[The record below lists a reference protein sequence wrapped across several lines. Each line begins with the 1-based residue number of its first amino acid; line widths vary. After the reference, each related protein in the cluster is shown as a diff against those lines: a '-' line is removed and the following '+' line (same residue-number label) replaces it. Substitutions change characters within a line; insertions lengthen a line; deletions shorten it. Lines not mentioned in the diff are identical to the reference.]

1 MPHAVLCAKSLTAL
15 TLHECKLESTTCCGD
30 INLPS
35 LKKLSLTFVYVDDQ
49 VFQNLVSV
57 CPVIEDMKFGNC
69 RGIKSMKSI
78 FILPKVM
85 AITVTQNDGLESWEA
100 WVAFGSFKS
109 LLSIYRSGLKSRAI
123 K

>member
-1 MPHAVLCAKSLTAL
+1 MLGSDVEELNLDFRYSQIDYILPHAVLCAKSLTAL

-49 VFQNLVSV
+49 VFQNLVSG

-85 AITVTQNDGLESWEA
+85 AITVTQNDGLES
-100 WVAFGSFKS
+100 
-109 LLSIYRSGLKSRAI
+109 
-123 K
+123 